1 VLAGGGC
8 PRVSHKVTFDKVWLH
23 DTGND
28 ACLTFFFGCYPR
40 ATVPPGL
47 DKYQIDCN
55 GFKSPAAGGD
65 SFVFTSD
72 DLDKA
77 QEHELA
83 ASCSEL
89 VSVPVRNETLMAS
102 NQSMLERADTV
113 RCLGTGSS

>member
-1 VLAGGGC
+1 
-8 PRVSHKVTFDKVWLH
+8 
-23 DTGND
+23 
-28 ACLTFFFGCYPR
+28 
-40 ATVPPGL
+40 
-47 DKYQIDCN
+47 
-55 GFKSPAAGGD
+55 
-65 SFVFTSD
+65 VFTSD

-102 NQSMLERADTV
+102 NQSMLARADTV